1 MKNILKISS
10 FLSVLLLLFTSCE
23 KDNITTNTEELVA
36 KGNQTET
43 DLKQALSKSPNGWVM
58 MVKST
63 LADSAYIPIVMQF
76 DTAKNMVKMRSIYG
90 TAVNNKSTYL
100 ISKGPNA
107 VLLNFSGGS
116 IISSLMRMARTY
128 SDVTDYMFKVL
139 SVSPDAIK
147 IQGIKSGGRY
157 LEEGGQIYTLFK
169 RPDSWKWAD
178 DALLLDMKTTEAKAN
193 VNLVNGILTLNY
205 IPTSKK
211 VNLDL
216 RINTD
221 YYAQVLGSYQNL
233 ADPFYTNS
241 SANVFDKFYLFLTTT
256 RNNNSGNILERNTEI
271 YNYFVTR
278 QGHNAFFY
286 IPFYDPSAF
295 TALNTGNFA
304 KSIKTPYLVI
314 NEVIRS
320 GSNVTIKLASYDK
333 IGKDYISA
341 EYRNFDK

>member
-178 DALLLDMKTTEAKAN
+178 DALLLDMKTTEAKLN
-193 VNLVNGILTLNY
+193 VNDQHGVLNLNY
-205 IPTSKK
+205 IQSAKST
-211 VNLDL
+211 NLGFAIL
-216 RINTD
+216 TD
-221 YYAQVLGSYQNL
+221 YDLYLDSWQLY

-241 SANVFDKFYLFLTTT
+241 SANVFDKFYLFSNFINYSNTGTIGDNYQSSVT
-256 RNNNSGNILERNTEI
+256 ARQGNNSLC
-271 YNYFVTR
+271 
-278 QGHNAFFY
+278 Y
-286 IPFYDPSAF
+286 IPFYDGY
-295 TALNTGNFA
+295 TNTDKTNSELV
-304 KSIKTPYLVI
+304 KTIKTPYLVI

-333 IGKDYISA
+333 FGKDYISA